1 MSRRPSNIINHVICN
16 LKSTKIED
24 TSAMIK
30 AVIIDDERPS
40 IETLKWKLEN
50 YCPEVAVE
58 AAFDNP
64 AEGVNYLKNNAPDLL
79 FLDIEMPM
87 LNGFDVLE
95 DLGRDVPFDIIFTT
109 AYDNF
114 GIQAVKFSALD
125 YLLKPVQNKELK
137 EAIEKHLRK
146 TERRIPSEQIDVLF
160 NNVQAERKGKRARV
174 ALASKESI
182 EFVDPNDIVLCVAS
196 SNYTEVYLTNG
207 SKRLIS
213 KTLKDFE
220 DLLTPY
226 DFFRPHHSHL
236 VNLNRVREFIR
247 GDGGYL
253 ILENKMQVA
262 VSKSKREELLTLLS

>member
-1 MSRRPSNIINHVICN
+1 
-16 LKSTKIED
+16 
-24 TSAMIK
+24 MIK

-40 IETLKWKLEN
+40 IDTLKWKLEN
-50 YCPEVAVE
+50 YCPEVVVE
-58 AAFDNP
+58 ATFDNP
-64 AEGVNYLKNNAPDLL
+64 TEGVDYLKKNPPDLL

-137 EAIEKHLRK
+137 EAIEKHLHK
-146 TERRIPSEQIDVLF
+146 LQRRIPSEQIDALL

-182 EFVDPNDIVLCVAS
+182 EFVDPNDIVICVAS
-196 SNYTEVYLTNG
+196 SNYTEVFLTSG

-213 KTLKDFE
+213 KTLKEFE

-236 VNLNRVREFIR
+236 VNLNRVREFMR

-253 ILENKMQVA
+253 IMENKMRVA